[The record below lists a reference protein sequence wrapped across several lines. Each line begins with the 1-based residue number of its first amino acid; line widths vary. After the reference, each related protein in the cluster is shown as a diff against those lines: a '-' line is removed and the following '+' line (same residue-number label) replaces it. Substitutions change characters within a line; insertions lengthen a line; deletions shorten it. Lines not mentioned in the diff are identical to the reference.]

1 MAISDNWQKAAPS
14 TTFGTPA
21 IDFYVVDM
29 GTDVEGEGDWAESNS
44 LFAKAIRG
52 VQLVATLYFVGQPQG
67 NYFIVG
73 VVSNTCPDRNPGAIS
88 GSNATL
94 TARVNEACG
103 ISSATVYYAEHRGN
117 DLDWDD

>member
-1 MAISDNWQKAAPS
+1 MSISANWQKAAPS

-29 GTDVEGEGDWAESNS
+29 GTDVETGWAESNS
-44 LFAKAIRG
+44 LFAKAVRG
-52 VQLVATLYFVGQPQG
+52 VQLVANLYFVGKPDG
-67 NYFIVG
+67 NYFTVG

-88 GSNATL
+88 GSNPIL
-94 TARVNEACG
+94 TARVNEAAN

>member
-1 MAISDNWQKAAPS
+1 MAVSDNWQKAAPS

-29 GTDVEGEGDWAESNS
+29 GTDVEGEGDWAASDS
-44 LFAKAIRG
+44 LFAKAVRG
-52 VQLVATLYFVGQPQG
+52 VQLVANLYFVGKPSG
-67 NYFIVG
+67 NYFTVG

-103 ISSATVYYAEHRGN
+103 ISSVTVYYAEHRGSNMVWN
-117 DLDWDD
+117 D